1 MNIFFN
7 IVDIIV
13 MNGLVNVE
21 LTLEIKKCLKR
32 YFVDVDVRRHV
43 NVEFANFFDGRE
55 GFDDVDFLRDRGILD
70 KKSWWLVDN
79 W

>member
-1 MNIFFN
+1 MAIIILESEREMN
-7 IVDIIV
+7 
-13 MNGLVNVE
+13 
-21 LTLEIKKCLKR
+21 
-32 YFVDVDVRRHV
+32 
-43 NVEFANFFDGRE
+43 GRE